1 MSRVTPIILSG
12 GIGSRLWP
20 LSTKNLPKQFLN
32 LPFGSKLNLF
42 QQTLEGFKN
51 KNSFQSPI
59 VVCGDEHKFL
69 LLDSIK
75 RITKFS
81 GIIVEKVQRNTSIS
95 ILLGVIYAIEKNSIG
110 IFM

>member
-51 KNSFQSPI
+51 KKFFQSPI

-69 LLDSIK
+69 LLDSVK
-75 RITKFS
+75 
-81 GIIVEKVQRNTSIS
+81 
-95 ILLGVIYAIEKNSIG
+95 KNN
-110 IFM
+110 